1 MNVERW
7 MALMDRLSIMRD
19 SSHDVGVGKV
29 YIIREHVTIGG
40 MFEEETAIIESR
52 GLYLHATPLR
62 FDITFTRETR
72 LRDEFAVNLKEEF
85 MYKRN
90 FTVLSV

>member
-1 MNVERW
+1 
-7 MALMDRLSIMRD
+7 MRD
-19 SSHDVGVGKV
+19 SFRDAGVEKFILYGSMN
-29 YIIREHVTIGG
+29 GG
-40 MFEEETAIIESR
+40 RLEEETAIIESR
-52 GLYLHATPLR
+52 GVYLHATPLR

-72 LRDEFAVNLKEEF
+72 LRDEFAVNLKKEF